1 MEASLDVT
9 KNSKLLRRNIIQ
21 MLPACFSLSMVYV
34 LMIMIDSLLAGK
46 FTGTTGVAAV
56 SIGAPAY
63 LIFLSF
69 LNAIIHGTE
78 LRMTWRLGRN
88 DKEGL
93 QRAFAGGVYFTMV
106 TGILLSVFVFF
117 IARPLV
123 MIFGGSKST
132 EEIVNLAVLYI
143 KCCAWCI
150 SIQGIGGVF
159 RSLFSVMG
167 FQRDRMITNLA
178 NVITNIIFSILF
190 INLLP
195 APIKLMGLGLGSACA
210 SAVDSAIAIIL
221 YKKHKFGLSLKP
233 VLLKPAEILDTMKS
247 GCPSSLDNI
256 LDCIVS
262 SIINRLVL
270 GAFGSDGVMLSM
282 VTVINNIRKLGRMPI
297 QCMGYAASPL
307 YGIAYSARDKGSL
320 IDSLKESFK
329 IGLLITVIWEVIL
342 YILSPI
348 VFNVFNMSGN
358 AIVQRGTVIVLASMP
373 IVLIV
378 YLLVSFFE
386 STKRFGLSIYMAS
399 APDSLVYPI
408 LVALLIPLLKSDGIW
423 YAMALN
429 GIIVLLISYL
439 IMMLVTKK
447 VRVPAETLLFL
458 DSSVKNANAI
468 CEMTIHNTLE
478 EATGISKK
486 VQEFFKDK
494 NVSERIQMVSA
505 LAVEEIIVDMIKHPG
520 MEEKRA
526 GKRVM
531 DVKIFED
538 DENVQILIR
547 NIAPL
552 YNPLANSDDKE
563 NETKDGIRLAQLL
576 ATDISYSY
584 VYKMNVVNVLLNKGI
599 QE

>member
-34 LMIMIDSLLAGK
+34 LMMMIDSLLAGK

-63 LIFLSF
+63 LIFLSY
-69 LNAIIHGTE
+69 LNAIMHGTE

-93 QRAFAGGVYFTMV
+93 QRAFAGGVYFTMIM
-106 TGILLSVFVFF
+106 GIFLSVLVFL

-132 EEIVNLAVLYI
+132 EEIVNLAILYV

-150 SIQGIGGVF
+150 SIQGVGGVF
-159 RSLFSVMG
+159 RSLLSVMG
-167 FQRDRMITNLA
+167 YQRDRMITNLT

-190 INLLP
+190 ISLLP
-195 APIKLMGLGLGSACA
+195 GPIKLMGLGIGSACA
-210 SAVDSAIAIIL
+210 AAFDSAIAFIL
-221 YKKHKFGLSLKP
+221 YKRHKFGLSLKP
-233 VLLKPAEILDTMKS
+233 VMLKPDEIFDTMRS

-282 VTVINNIRKLGRMPI
+282 VVVINNIRKIGRMPI

-307 YGIAYSARDKGSL
+307 YGIAYSARDKSSL
-320 IDSLKESFK
+320 IDALKESCK
-329 IGLLITVIWEVIL
+329 IGLIITVIWEVIL
-342 YILSPI
+342 YFLSPVI
-348 VFNVFNMSGN
+348 FGVFNMNGN
-358 AIVQRGTVIVLASMP
+358 AIVQRGTVIVLISMP
-373 IVLIV
+373 VFLIV
-378 YLLVSFFE
+378 YLLISFFE
-386 STKRFGLSIYMAS
+386 STKRFGLSIYMA
-399 APDSLVYPI
+399 AVPDSLVYPV
-408 LVALLIPLLKSDGIW
+408 LVALLIPVLKSDGIW

-429 GIIVLLISYL
+429 GIIVLLISYI
-439 IMMLVTKK
+439 IMMLVSKK
-447 VRVPAETLLFL
+447 IIVPAEILLFL
-458 DSSVKNANAI
+458 DSSVKNANAV
-468 CEMTIHNTLE
+468 CEMTIHNIIE
-478 EATGISKK
+478 EAAGISEK
-486 VQEFFKDK
+486 VQNFFKDK
-494 NVSERIQMVSA
+494 NVSERIRMVSA

-520 MEEKRA
+520 MEEKRE

-584 VYKMNVVNVLLNKGI
+584 VYKMNIVNVLLNKGI
-599 QE
+599 TE